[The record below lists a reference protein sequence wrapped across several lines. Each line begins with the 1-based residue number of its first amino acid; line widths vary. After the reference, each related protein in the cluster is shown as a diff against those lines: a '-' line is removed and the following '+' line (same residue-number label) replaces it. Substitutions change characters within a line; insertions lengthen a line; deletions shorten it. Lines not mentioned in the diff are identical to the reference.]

1 MNILAWRKT
10 KEITF
15 GLFPNDVHIAKT
27 LTKGARSLTLRKFC
41 SENDCTRHNIKHV
54 YCVYITTILPYHVI
68 NPLPNPCRPL
78 LSVTSVRLCS
88 NSEVISFDQ
97 NWHNLYSASP
107 FYQWLT
113 GLIELENRI
122 KRSWKL
128 GGKFP
133 SLAGIP
139 ISMMLLGESTPSRRP
154 TTVPKR

>member
-1 MNILAWRKT
+1 MNILDWRKT

-97 NWHNLYSASP
+97 NRHNLYSASP